1 MSVIKVRVA
10 ADSTCQ
16 GRRIL
21 TLSCDYPRF
30 IHPQVMTYG
39 LIRKSTS
46 SSRAIPV
53 KRQLELMEGGA
64 FYVPEKLSK
73 NQPGMGSKEELSE
86 YDNAL
91 ALDLIEAHLEASKRL
106 VAQLGELGVHKQHA
120 NRYLEP
126 FLITRCTMTGA
137 VEAFEHLIRQR
148 DVDHEVQP
156 EMRALAV
163 AIKEAISDSTPVARG
178 FHIPY
183 FEGTDPKMADVFY
196 AVARAARDSYLREDV
211 SEEFMS
217 KLKSLWDEG
226 HLGPFEHVAFWTNY
240 FEPMNALTVGAS
252 ISEFGDDPESKGCG
266 WRMLRHLGFGEVEKA
281 LTSHWEAAEVIRPQI

>member
-1 MSVIKVRVA
+1 MIAVRIA
-10 ADSTCQ
+10 ADSMFE
-16 GRRIL
+16 GWRIL

-53 KRQLELMEGGA
+53 KRQLAIMEDGG
-64 FYVPEKLSK
+64 FYIPEKFSK
-73 NQPGMGSKEELSE
+73 NQPGMGSKEELSAE
-86 YDNAL
+86 ANAEAGRLVQEHL
-91 ALDLIEAHLEASKRL
+91 AASKDL
-106 VAQLGELGVHKQHA
+106 VTKLGELGVHKQHA

-137 VEAFEHLIRQR
+137 VEAFQHLIKQR
-148 DVDHEVQP
+148 DVDYEVQP

-163 AIKEAISDSTPVARG
+163 AIKEAINNSVPAQRP

-183 FEGTDPKMADVFY
+183 FDGTAPTEADAYY

-211 SEEFMS
+211 SDEFMG
-217 KLKSLWDEG
+217 KLKALWDEG
-226 HLGPFEHVAFWTNY
+226 HLGPFEHVALWCADY
-240 FEPMNALTVGAS
+240 EPINALTMARRMAS
-252 ISEFGDDPESKGCG
+252 HYAYAPFSNG
-266 WRMLRHLGFGEVEKA
+266 WRQLRHIGFNGLSDALAETKA
-281 LTSHWEAAEVIRPQI
+281 LMERSA

>member
-1 MSVIKVRVA
+1 MIAVRIA
-10 ADSTCQ
+10 ADSVF
-16 GRRIL
+16 GDRRIV

-53 KRQLELMEGGA
+53 KRQLAIMEDGG
-64 FYVPEKLSK
+64 FYIPEKFSK
-73 NQPGMGSKEELSE
+73 NQPGMGAKEELSAE
-86 YDNAL
+86 ANAEAARLVQEHL
-91 ALDLIEAHLEASKRL
+91 AASKDL
-106 VAQLGELGVHKQHA
+106 VAKLGELGVHKQHA

-137 VEAFEHLIRQR
+137 VEAFQHLIRQR

-163 AIKEAISDSTPVARG
+163 AIKEAINASTPVTRP

-183 FEGTDPKMADVFY
+183 YDGTNPIEADVFY

-211 SEEFMS
+211 SEEFMG

-226 HLGPFEHVAFWTNY
+226 HLGPFEHVALWSAH
-240 FEPMNALTVGAS
+240 FEPVNALTVAP
-252 ISEFGDDPESKGCG
+252 DLAKGEDVAGYVGEG
-266 WRMLRHLGFGEVEKA
+266 WRQLRHIGIAGLYEA
-281 LTSHWEAAEVIRPQI
+281 LADAKELAEYVA